1 MSIIAVPADI
11 QRMSQGYI
19 RPAFKAEARKVEE
32 TAESEPERA
41 QSQQDDLNAD
51 MIEYDADGRP
61 MHHKAAL
68 DARAQLY
75 PNDRQ
80 SPPSQYLPLL
90 GTA

>member
-1 MSIIAVPADI
+1 
-11 QRMSQGYI
+11 MSQGYI
-19 RPAFKAEARKVEE
+19 RPAFEEKARTVEE
-32 TAESEPERA
+32 IAYSEPART
-41 QSQQDDLNAD
+41 QSQQDDLNAG

-61 MHHKAAL
+61 MHHKAVL

-90 GTA
+90 GKA